1 VFIQMHSPLSWHC
14 LWTCLLPRWW
24 CI

>member
-1 VFIQMHSPLSWHC
+1 MHSPLSWHC